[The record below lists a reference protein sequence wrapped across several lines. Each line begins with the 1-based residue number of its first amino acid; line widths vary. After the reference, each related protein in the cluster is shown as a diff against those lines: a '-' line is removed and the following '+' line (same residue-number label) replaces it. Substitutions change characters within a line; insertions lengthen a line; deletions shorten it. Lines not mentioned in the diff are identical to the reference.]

1 MHNICCIVLQKSTNA
16 TVRRALTVARVL
28 MKSMLTYV
36 LVYLV
41 TQIRS
46 VQQVTIIRFIR
57 WYPKSII
64 RTTAST
70 TCMLFLPHRNAIYIR
85 HVWHVKCWGHI
96 LVSIDVMTSCY
107 TSDITM
113 SLYALLQQCWPCITV
128 RISELKT
135 CSSNPCLHGG
145 ACIDGDNGFTC
156 DCTTTGYYGQLC
168 QHISLT
174 PSKNCYSSLCVSCV
188 CVFL

>member
-1 MHNICCIVLQKSTNA
+1 M
-16 TVRRALTVARVL
+16 
-28 MKSMLTYV
+28 
-36 LVYLV
+36 LV
-41 TQIRS
+41 TEINECESSPCRNDGTCVDQIDAYLCS
-46 VQQVTIIRFIR
+46 CVSGYTDPECSTGEHYSFLLDVTQKVLSEQPLQQHVCFFCH
-57 WYPKSII
+57 
-64 RTTAST
+64 TA
-70 TCMLFLPHRNAIYIR
+70 MLYIYIR
-85 HVWHVKCWGHI
+85 HVRHVKCCGHI

-107 TSDITM
+107 TSDITV
-113 SLYALLQQCWPCITV
+113 SLYALLQQCWSCITV

-174 PSKNCYSSLCVSCV
+174 PSKNCYFSVCVSCV